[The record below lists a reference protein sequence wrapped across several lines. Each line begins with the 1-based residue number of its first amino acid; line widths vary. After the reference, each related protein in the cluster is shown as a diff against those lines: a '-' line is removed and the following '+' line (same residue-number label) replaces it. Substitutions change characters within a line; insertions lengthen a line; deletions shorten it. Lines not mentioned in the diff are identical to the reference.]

1 MRSGNPDALVT
12 SNHGPQRRSL
22 SLIVRLE
29 FAMWCPYTDKE
40 IDESESNPEHILP
53 LALGGCKAFT
63 IPVARSANSTIGSE
77 IDGALTND
85 PLIAFA
91 RREFDARGHSGT
103 QPKVISKRAT
113 FRDRPAQVTFPGGG
127 RAPVIWD
134 AKSRQDV
141 SPEQVEGQQFNVQW
155 SIPRFSR
162 IRFTAK
168 VALSAGFYALGDYFR
183 EHVAHGEARRIMYS
197 ASYEDFKA
205 IASHVRTRV
214 HDPFIPI
221 SEECRNLYSVIS
233 FLCARLHG
241 SVVLILP
248 GPTNLGISV
257 GVLGNY
263 VGTLNMPAGTSA
275 FPDRPDY
282 ELGHCLVVVD
292 RQLERLSFR
301 DYLAKLHSSTPW
313 SDL

>member
-113 FRDRPAQVTFPGGG
+113 FRDRPAQVSLARWHPRRSAGHLTARRFP
-127 RAPVIWD
+127 
-134 AKSRQDV
+134 SS
-141 SPEQVEGQQFNVQW
+141 SPEPVAVQ
-155 SIPRFSR
+155 S
-162 IRFTAK
+162 AK
-168 VALSAGFYALGDYFR
+168 VDQCYTQRRSRCRGVPGF
-183 EHVAHGEARRIMYS
+183 
-197 ASYEDFKA
+197 
-205 IASHVRTRV
+205 
-214 HDPFIPI
+214 P
-221 SEECRNLYSVIS
+221 
-233 FLCARLHG
+233 LH
-241 SVVLILP
+241 
-248 GPTNLGISV
+248 
-257 GVLGNY
+257 
-263 VGTLNMPAGTSA
+263 
-275 FPDRPDY
+275 
-282 ELGHCLVVVD
+282 
-292 RQLERLSFR
+292 
-301 DYLAKLHSSTPW
+301 
-313 SDL
+313 